1 MVAPG
6 GSARIGS
13 VDMTET
19 SGATDDSRPDA
30 AATGAV
36 APPPTPPSTPASP
49 STPAAA
55 PGSAQDWTDQ
65 VTALIVDTV
74 DKVRSRTTGP
84 ILDIAKG
91 SVHAVVA
98 LILLVPV
105 AVLFLVLTIRVL
117 TYFVFREVW
126 ITYAVLGMVFVLIG
140 VVLWARRKP
149 ATTPS
154 TR

>member
-1 MVAPG
+1 
-6 GSARIGS
+6 
-13 VDMTET
+13 MTET

-36 APPPTPPSTPASP
+36 APPPTAPPTTPSTSAP
-49 STPAAA
+49 A

-65 VTALIVDTV
+65 VTDLIVDTV

-98 LILLVPV
+98 FILLVPV

-126 ITYAVLGMVFVLIG
+126 ITYAVLGMLFVLIG